1 MFLLLVLTQR
11 YLRSPA
17 HTRLSDENL
26 SARRDTSESGC
37 PKRGWLG
44 PSPPSKPTRQLSVIV
59 QIVCVCVCVRHLS
72 CGCKVLQR
80 VDAEAQD
87 VVVVAQVEALTV
99 QLTVIDHTYRRH
111 MKQHLATLSV
121 EQVVPA
127 VVATIPERHK
137 QQHSTAKMIKGNL
150 A

>member
-1 MFLLLVLTQR
+1 MSQTWMAGSLPTFETN
-11 YLRSPA
+11 
-17 HTRLSDENL
+17 T
-26 SARRDTSESGC
+26 SAVSHCADC
-37 PKRGWLG
+37 
-44 PSPPSKPTRQLSVIV
+44 VF
-59 QIVCVCVCVRHLS
+59 CVCVCHLS